1 MAPRFTTRQ
10 LSAFIAAAEAGSFTL
25 AAGRLNL
32 TPSAVSNLIS
42 ELEHAVGFSLFER
55 TTRKVA
61 LASDGRQFL
70 PVALAVQRRFTMAA
84 VAASDIANRS
94 VDVVR
99 VAAPQAVAATLLP
112 PLIAAYRAIEPRT
125 EVRVVDT
132 GVEWMADR
140 LLSGEADL
148 ALGPD
153 RTVSSDVSAEH
164 LYETPWVVWCSPTHK
179 LAEQREVRWADLK
192 GIDFFTAG
200 RDHEQ
205 SVGPLGAHDSSLLAM
220 PPRQVFDNISTALGM
235 AAAGLGI
242 TFSPEY
248 VKSLALPLGLTMR
261 PVIEPRIARYLTLY
275 EPADRDLSAKV
286 IGLRNFIRQR
296 ELGGAA
302 ACGPAVVDF

>member
-1 MAPRFTTRQ
+1 MLPRFTTRQ
-10 LSAFIAAAEAGSFTL
+10 LSAFVAAAEAGSFTV

-32 TPSAVSNLIS
+32 TPSAVSSLIS

-61 LASDGRQFL
+61 LTPQGRQFL
-70 PVALAVQRRFTMAA
+70 PVVLSVQRRITMTA

-112 PLIAAYRAIEPRT
+112 PLIAAYRVIEPRT

-164 LYETPWVVWCSPTHK
+164 LYETAWVVWFSPAHA
-179 LAEQREVRWADLK
+179 LAGRSDVRWADLQ

-205 SVGPLGAHDSSLLAM
+205 SVGPFGGHGPNHLAIA
-220 PPRQVFDNISTALGM
+220 PQQVFDNISTALGM

-248 VKSLALPLGLTMR
+248 VKALALPMGLVMR
-261 PVIEPRIARYLTLY
+261 PVIEPHITRYVTLY
-275 EPADRDLSAKV
+275 ASADRELPDKV
-286 IGLRNFIRQR
+286 TALRNFIRER
-296 ELGGAA
+296 LKGKA
-302 ACGPAVVDF
+302 P